1 MKRDRAGIAVVTGA
15 SSGLGRDFVRQLAE
29 KYPLLREIWVAARR
43 KEELRKLQD
52 ELPAVRLRILPLD
65 LSDPA
70 SFRIFSEKLEQEQ
83 PCIKILVNAAGVGYG
98 GHTEQQTTEEIC
110 RMLDINCRAL
120 FCITRLSLPYMNR
133 GSRIIQVA
141 SGSAFAPQPG
151 FAVYAASKACVL
163 SFSRALR
170 EELRAREIYITAVC
184 PGPVKTAF
192 FENGGIQLSPVK
204 KIFLAEPE
212 RVVRKAIRDSEKG
225 KTVSVYGFSI
235 RFVRVIA
242 SVLPQGVMSWLSGK
256 IF

>member
-1 MKRDRAGIAVVTGA
+1 MKKERKEIAVVTGA
-15 SSGLGRDFVRQLAE
+15 SSGLGREFVRQLAK
-29 KYPLLREIWVAARR
+29 KYPLLPEIWVTARR
-43 KEELRKLQD
+43 MEELQKLQD
-52 ELPAVRLRILPLD
+52 ELPAVRLRIIPLD

-70 SFRIFSEKLEQEQ
+70 SFCLFSEKLEQEQ
-83 PCIKILVNAAGVGYG
+83 PCIRILVNAAGVGYG
-98 GHTEQQTTEEIC
+98 GRTEQQTTEQISK
-110 RMLDINCRAL
+110 MLDINCRAL
-120 FCITRLSLPYMNR
+120 FCLTRLSLPYMNR

-192 FENGGIQLSPVK
+192 FENGGIQISPVK
-204 KIFLAEPE
+204 KMFLAEPE
-212 RVVRKAIRDSEKG
+212 RVVHKALQDAAKG
-225 KTVSVYGFSI
+225 KAVSVYGFSI
-235 RFVRVIA
+235 KFVRIIA
-242 SVLPQGVMSWLSGK
+242 SVLPQSVMSWLSGK